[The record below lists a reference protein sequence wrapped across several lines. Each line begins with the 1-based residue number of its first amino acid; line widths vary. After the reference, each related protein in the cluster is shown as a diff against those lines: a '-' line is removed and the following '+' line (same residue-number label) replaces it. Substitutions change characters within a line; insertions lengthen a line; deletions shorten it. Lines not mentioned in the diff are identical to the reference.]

1 MRANRI
7 LPTLALAVAC
17 ALPVGAFADESSVP
31 EQIVDTMNLLYGRHP
46 GIRANHAK
54 GVVVEG
60 SFQPSDEG
68 GKLSSAVLFQG
79 GPIPVTVRFSDST
92 GLPDLP
98 DGAPNAN
105 PHGMAIR
112 FDLTDG
118 GQMDIVANS
127 LPFFP
132 VATGEEFRDLLQAAS
147 MSGPDAAKPTP
158 IQRFLAAHPAAPAA
172 IGSLATPT
180 SLATE
185 TYNGVNAFVFVD
197 AAGKRQPFRFQISP
211 VAGTEHLSAEDAA
224 KQTPDFLMTELPA
237 RLAKEPAR
245 FRLLA
250 QLAEA
255 SDPLDDATK
264 PWPAERRMVD
274 LGTITLTKPVA
285 DSAAAEKELLFMPT
299 NLTDGIEASD
309 DPLIQTRVDAYAI
322 SFDRRSQ

>member
-1 MRANRI
+1 MRSIRI
-7 LPTLALAVAC
+7 LPILALAAAC

-31 EQIVDTMNLLYGRHP
+31 EQIVDTMNLLWGRHP

-60 SFQPSDEG
+60 TFTPSDEG
-68 GKLSSAVLFQG
+68 GKLSRAVLFQG
-79 GPIPVTVRFSDST
+79 GPIPVTVRFSDAT
-92 GLPDLP
+92 GLPKVP

-105 PHGMAIR
+105 PHGMAVR
-112 FDLTDG
+112 FQLTDG
-118 GQMDIVANS
+118 GEMDIVANS

-158 IQRFLAAHPAAPAA
+158 IERFVAAHPSVPAA
-172 IGSLATPT
+172 VGSLATPK
-180 SLATE
+180 SFASE
-185 TYNGVNAFVFVD
+185 AYNGVNAFVFVD

-211 VAGTEHLSAEDAA
+211 VAGAEHLSAEDAA
-224 KQTPDFLMTELPA
+224 KQAPDFLMTELPA
-237 RLAKEPAR
+237 RLARESAQ

-255 SDPLDDATK
+255 GDPLDDATK

-285 DSAAAEKELLFMPT
+285 DGAAAEKELLFLPT